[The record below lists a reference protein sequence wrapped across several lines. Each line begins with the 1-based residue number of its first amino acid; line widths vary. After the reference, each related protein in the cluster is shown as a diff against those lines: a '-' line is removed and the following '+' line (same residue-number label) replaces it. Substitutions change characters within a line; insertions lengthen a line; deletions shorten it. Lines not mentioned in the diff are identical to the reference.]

1 MFVRGII
8 TVPYKQGITASFYDE
23 AMSDGVQVL
32 YLHAEK
38 IILDGVNASVV
49 TFEFSGDEKAV
60 NIIYDRYVEKYP
72 NGKLEI
78 RNHYRDRIPKRE
90 TDNLGK
96 SQKLKKQRQASNF
109 GPLAASRKR
118 T

>member
-23 AMSDGVQVL
+23 AMQDGVQVL
-32 YLHAEK
+32 HLHSEK
-38 IILDGVNASVV
+38 ILLDNIQAAVV
-49 TFEFSGDEKAV
+49 TFEFSGDEKAI
-60 NIIYDRYVEKYP
+60 NIIYERYLEKYP

-90 TDNLGK
+90 TGSLG
-96 SQKLKKQRQASNF
+96 QVKKMKTNF
-109 GPLAASRKR
+109 GPLAASKKRK
-118 T
+118 